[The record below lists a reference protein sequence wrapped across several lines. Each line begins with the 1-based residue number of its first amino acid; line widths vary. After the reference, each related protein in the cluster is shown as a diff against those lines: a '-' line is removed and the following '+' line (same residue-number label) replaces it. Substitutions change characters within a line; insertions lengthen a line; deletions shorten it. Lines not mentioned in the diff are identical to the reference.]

1 MNITQLLNFADALQP
16 EAGIMPNDSQWS
28 ERFSELDPSLADKA
42 PSISRET

>member
-1 MNITQLLNFADALQP
+1 MNSTQLLNFADALQP
-16 EAGIMPNDSQWS
+16 EAGIMPNDSLWP